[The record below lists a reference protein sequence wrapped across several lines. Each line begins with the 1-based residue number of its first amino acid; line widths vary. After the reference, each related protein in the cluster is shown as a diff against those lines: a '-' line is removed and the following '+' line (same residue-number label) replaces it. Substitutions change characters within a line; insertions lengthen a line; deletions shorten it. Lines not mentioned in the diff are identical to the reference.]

1 METKICTKCGE
12 EKPLTEFNFKNKA
25 KSKRQAQCKECQ
37 RARERE
43 LYNQSYKYRNRD
55 LYNQN
60 RRKWRV
66 EMRHTIQ
73 EIKRCGCCICGETE
87 LCCLDFH
94 HLRDKEFELAKAP
107 DVSKE
112 RLYKELEKCIVL
124 CANCHR
130 KLHAGKISLPN
141 GVAGLQDSVRNV

>member
-1 METKICTKCGE
+1 
-12 EKPLTEFNFKNKA
+12 
-25 KSKRQAQCKECQ
+25 
-37 RARERE
+37 
-43 LYNQSYKYRNRD
+43 
-55 LYNQN
+55 
-60 RRKWRV
+60 
-66 EMRHTIQ
+66 MRHTIQ

-87 LCCLDFH
+87 PCCLDFH

-130 KLHAGKISLPN
+130 KLHAGIISLPN